1 MEQIVI
7 RFIEKPDQNDAEGII
22 RWFCDVFGLSNP
34 EAENPV
40 EKQVLKSFV
49 EAAREGKGLSSSELD
64 LETKLARST
73 VIYHLN
79 RFRDAGLIVKRGR
92 KYYLRAGEMEKVIQ
106 EIGYDLERELRGLI
120 DTSKRLD
127 MMLHSNMIAVKSR
140 GQGRVQK
147 R

>member
-1 MEQIVI
+1 MQQIMI
-7 RFIEKPDQNDAEGII
+7 RFMEKPDQNDAEGII

-40 EKQVLKSFV
+40 EEQILKFFV
-49 EAAREGKGLSSSELD
+49 EAARDEKGLSSGELD

-92 KYYLRAGEMEKVIQ
+92 KYYLRAGQMEKVIQ

-120 DTSKRLD
+120 DASKRLD
-127 MMLHSNMIAVKSR
+127 MMLHGNMISVKSR

>member
-22 RWFCDVFGLSNP
+22 RWYCDVFGLSNP

-40 EKQVLKSFV
+40 EEQILKSFV
-49 EAAREGKGLSSSELD
+49 EAARDGKGLSSSEID

-79 RFRDAGLIVKRGR
+79 RFRDAGLIVKKGR

-127 MMLHSNMIAVKSR
+127 MMMHGNMISVKSR
-140 GQGRVQK
+140 GEGRAQ
-147 R
+147 RR

>member
-1 MEQIVI
+1 MQQIMV
-7 RFIEKPDQNDAEGII
+7 RFVEKPDQNDAEGII

-34 EAENPV
+34 EDENPV
-40 EKQVLKSFV
+40 EEQILKSFV
-49 EAAREGKGLSSSELD
+49 EAARDGKGLSSAELD
-64 LETKLARST
+64 LEAKLARST

-120 DTSKRLD
+120 D
-127 MMLHSNMIAVKSR
+127 ASR
-140 GQGRVQK
+140 GST
-147 R
+147 

>member
-1 MEQIVI
+1 MQQISI

-40 EKQVLKSFV
+40 EEQILKSFV
-49 EAAREGKGLSSSELD
+49 EAARDGKGLSSSELD
-64 LETKLARST
+64 LEAKLARST

-120 DTSKRLD
+120 DASKRLD
-127 MMLHSNMIAVKSR
+127 MMMHGNMISVKSR
-140 GQGRVQK
+140 GQGREQ
-147 R
+147 RR

>member
-1 MEQIVI
+1 MQQIVV
-7 RFIEKPDQNDAEGII
+7 RFIEKPDPNDAEGII

-40 EKQVLKSFV
+40 EEQILKSFV
-49 EAAREGKGLSSSELD
+49 EAARDGIGLSSSSLD
-64 LETKLARST
+64 LEAKLAKST

-106 EIGYDLERELRGLI
+106 EIGYDLERELRSLI

-127 MMLHSNMIAVKSR
+127 MMMHSNIIAVKSR
-140 GQGRVQK
+140 GQGREQK
-147 R
+147 K

>member
-1 MEQIVI
+1 MEQIII

-22 RWFCDVFGLSNP
+22 RWYCDVFGLSSR
-34 EAENPV
+34 EADNPV
-40 EKQVLKSFV
+40 EEQILKAFV

-120 DTSKRLD
+120 DSAKRLD
-127 MMLHSNMIAVKSR
+127 MMMHSNIITAKSK
-140 GQGRVQK
+140 GQGRSTRK
-147 R
+147 

>member
-1 MEQIVI
+1 MEQIMI

-22 RWFCDVFGLSNP
+22 RWYCDVFGLSSQ

-40 EKQVLKSFV
+40 EEQILKSFV
-49 EAAREGKGLSSSELD
+49 EAARDGKGLSSSELD

-79 RFRDAGLIVKRGR
+79 RFRDAGLVVKRGR
-92 KYYLRAGEMEKVIQ
+92 KYYLRAGGMEKVIQ

-120 DTSKRLD
+120 DSAKRLD
-127 MMLHSNMIAVKSR
+127 LMMHSNMIEVKGKGAGR
-140 GQGRVQK
+140 G
-147 R
+147 

>member
-7 RFIEKPDQNDAEGII
+7 RFLEKPDQNDAEGII

-34 EAENPV
+34 EDENPV
-40 EKQVLKSFV
+40 EVQILKSFV
-49 EAAREGKGLSSSELD
+49 EAARDGKGLSSGELD

-73 VIYHLN
+73 IIYHLN
-79 RFRDAGLIVKRGR
+79 RFRDAGLLVKKGR

-120 DTSKRLD
+120 DASKRLD
-127 MMLHSNMIAVKSR
+127 MMMHGNMISVTSR
-140 GQGRVQK
+140 GPARAQR

>member
-1 MEQIVI
+1 MQQIMV

-34 EAENPV
+34 DAENPI
-40 EKQVLKSFV
+40 EEQILKSFV
-49 EAAREGKGLSSSELD
+49 EAARDGKGLSSAELD

-73 VIYHLN
+73 IIYHLN

-92 KYYLRAGEMEKVIQ
+92 KYYLRAGQMEKVIQ

-120 DTSKRLD
+120 DASKRLD
-127 MMLHSNMIAVKSR
+127 MMLHGNMISIKSR
-140 GQGRVQK
+140 GQGREQRK
-147 R
+147 

>member
-7 RFIEKPDQNDAEGII
+7 RFIEKPDPNDAEDII
-22 RWFCDVFGLSNP
+22 EWFCNVFGLSGK
-34 EAENPV
+34 EDENPI
-40 EKQVLKSFV
+40 ETQILKSFV
-49 EAAREGKGLSSSELD
+49 EAARERRGLSSSELD

-92 KYYLRAGEMEKVIQ
+92 KYYLRAAEMEKVIQ

-120 DTSKRLD
+120 DMSKRLD
-127 MMLHSNMIAVKSR
+127 MMMNSNMISVKSR
-140 GQGRVQK
+140 GQGREQRK
-147 R
+147 

>member
-7 RFIEKPDQNDAEGII
+7 RFIEKPDQNDAESII
-22 RWFCDVFGLSNP
+22 RWFCDVFGLSNQD
-34 EAENPV
+34 AENPV
-40 EKQVLKSFV
+40 EEQILKSFV
-49 EAAREGKGLSSSELD
+49 EAARDGKGLSSSELD

-79 RFRDAGLIVKRGR
+79 RFRDAGLVVKRGR

-120 DTSKRLD
+120 DSSKRLD
-127 MMLHSNMIAVKSR
+127 MMMHGNMISVKSR
-140 GQGRVQK
+140 GEGRAQRK
-147 R
+147 